1 VLLTI
6 FLLQAKPLA
15 PEEDDEV
22 SLKPHSK
29 LKSAAGAKTVS
40 SRPVLKLLIHGSETA
55 AEEGDLTSQ
64 GKEAIM
70 EAGEDQAIEID
81 ESLLPLKLRSKKKA
95 VPEKFIAGR
104 VGLVTDLGRASLDQD
119 LPNIQPACCPH
130 TTPALG
136 PSNAKVGSSCLYIY
150 HIVMSNL

>member
-1 VLLTI
+1 LLTI

-29 LKSAAGAKTVS
+29 LKSAAGAKAVS
-40 SRPVLKLLIHGSETA
+40 SRPVLKPLIQGSETA

-64 GKEAIM
+64 GKEGIM

-81 ESLLPLKLRSKKKA
+81 ESSLPLKLRSKKKA
-95 VPEKFIAGR
+95 VPEKFIAER
-104 VGLVTDLGRASLDQD
+104 VGSVTDLGRASLDQH
-119 LPNIQPACCPH
+119 LPKIQPACCPH
-130 TTPALG
+130 TTPDLG
-136 PSNAKVGSSCLYIY
+136 PSNAKVGSLCLYIY
-150 HIVMSNL
+150 HIVMSN

>member
-29 LKSAAGAKTVS
+29 LKSAAGAKPVS

-55 AEEGDLTSQ
+55 AEGDLTSQ

-70 EAGEDQAIEID
+70 EAGEDQATEID
-81 ESLLPLKLRSKKKA
+81 ESSLPLKLRSKKKA
-95 VPEKFIAGR
+95 VPEKFIAER
-104 VGLVTDLGRASLDQD
+104 VGSVTDLGRASLDQD
-119 LPNIQPACCPH
+119 LPKIQPACCPH
-130 TTPALG
+130 TTPELG
-136 PSNAKVGSSCLYIY
+136 PSNAKVGSSCLNIY
-150 HIVMSNL
+150 HIVMSN

>member
-1 VLLTI
+1 MLLTI

-55 AEEGDLTSQ
+55 AEGDLTSQ

-95 VPEKFIAGR
+95 VPEKFIAER
-104 VGLVTDLGRASLDQD
+104 VGSGIDQD
-119 LPNIQPACCPH
+119 LPKIQPACCPH
-130 TTPALG
+130 TTPELG

-150 HIVMSNL
+150 HIVMSN

>member
-1 VLLTI
+1 MLLTI
-6 FLLQAKPLA
+6 FLLQAKPL
-15 PEEDDEV
+15 PSEEDDEV

-40 SRPVLKLLIHGSETA
+40 SRPVLKPLIHGSETA
-55 AEEGDLTSQ
+55 AEGGSRR
-64 GKEAIM
+64 KEAIV

-95 VPEKFIAGR
+95 VPEKFIAER
-104 VGLVTDLGRASLDQD
+104 VGSVTDLGRASLDQD
-119 LPNIQPACCPH
+119 LPKIQPAFCPH
-130 TTPALG
+130 TTPELG

-150 HIVMSNL
+150 HIVMSN